1 MATPYPRMRLT
12 VAKNVIW
19 NWLGVATSV
28 GIGFFVAR
36 FLIHR
41 LGDTTYGLW
50 IVLTALTDYFRF
62 MDLGVRGSIGRY
74 MAFHRA
80 RGDTHAINTT
90 LSSGVVVL
98 VALAIG
104 CVLVTVVLAGP
115 IASLLDLQPAQSDEA
130 RTAFVIVALSLAL
143 GLVLN
148 VFDAVLWAYERFD
161 ILNLIDIPVD
171 LIRAVLVLALIG
183 NGFGLVA
190 LAWITLITTVLG
202 GLAKAVMA
210 IRIAPSLCLSARLL
224 AWGQMRI
231 LLDYGIWNFL
241 RSLAQLVR
249 RALPPT
255 LIAASLGL
263 ALVTPFSIATR
274 LVTYAA
280 LVVAAAAA
288 VATPIATKLHATE
301 NWQRQQELALRGS
314 RFSASLALFLLGL
327 FILLGRPLITLWV
340 GPRLAESYPLLVTLA
355 LGELIPMSQ
364 RAMESVLLAAARHQ
378 ALALAS
384 LVETVV
390 AIGFALLLL
399 KPFGVAGVC
408 VAFAASAA
416 CCRGLF
422 TLVYGCHVARLPLR
436 RYTRAVILP
445 ALATAAPAILLLGI
459 LLRFRAPDG
468 WPDLTLYGT
477 AAAAAFALATWPL
490 LGLGKLVP
498 TLLRQPRQL

>member
-1 MATPYPRMRLT
+1 MATPHSRIRLA
-12 VAKNVIW
+12 VAKSVAW

-36 FLIHR
+36 FLIDR

-50 IVLTALTDYFRF
+50 IVLTALTEYFRF

-80 RGDTHAINTT
+80 RGDTLAINTT
-90 LSSGVVVL
+90 LSSGLVVL
-98 VALAIG
+98 LALGVG
-104 CVLVTVVLAGP
+104 CVLITLILGGS
-115 IASLLDLQPAQSDEA
+115 ITSLLDLQPAQSDEA
-130 RTAFVIVALSLAL
+130 QAAFVIVALSLAI

-148 VFDAVLWAYERFD
+148 VFDATLWAYERFD

-171 LIRAVLVLALIG
+171 LIRAVLVFALIG

-190 LAWITLITTVLG
+190 LAWITLVTTALG
-202 GLAKAVMA
+202 GVAKAVMA
-210 IRIAPSLCLSARLL
+210 RRAAPSLRASPRLL
-224 AWGQMRI
+224 AWDQMRI

-241 RSLAQLVR
+241 RSLAQLAR

-263 ALVTPFSIATR
+263 ALVTPFSIAAR
-274 LVTYAA
+274 LVAYAA
-280 LVVAAAAA
+280 LIVAAAAG
-288 VATPIATKLHATE
+288 VATPLATKLHATK

-314 RFSASLALFLLGL
+314 RFAASLALFLLGL
-327 FILLGRPLITLWV
+327 FVLLGRPLIALWV
-340 GPRLAESYPLLVTLA
+340 GPRLANAYPLLVTLA

-364 RAMESVLLAAARHQ
+364 LAMESLLLAAARHQ

-384 LVETVV
+384 LAEAVV

-399 KPFGVAGVC
+399 KPFGVGGAC
-408 VAFAASAA
+408 VAFAVAAA

-422 TLVYGCHVARLPLR
+422 TLVYGCRVARLPLR
-436 RYTRAVILP
+436 QYARRVILP
-445 ALATAAPAILLLGI
+445 ALATAAPAILLLGV
-459 LLRFRAPDG
+459 LLRLRAPDG
-468 WPDLTLYGT
+468 WPDLTLYGA
-477 AAAAAFALATWPL
+477 AAAAAFAVATWPF
-490 LGLGKLVP
+490 LGLGTLLP
-498 TLLRQPRQL
+498 ELLRQPRQL